1 MLHKSKEHLFS
12 FFENLYENKTDHSLD
27 TTSQDIIYGLNDVPF
42 CYLKLKNQKS
52 SYLAIGTEQLFD
64 HHSNIPKD
72 IDYIFGSLDFELNN
86 KSYLFS
92 PQTLL
97 KFENNGE
104 IKLLKEKFPLQKLK
118 QQLSDNKSTK
128 DVIHTFFKETP
139 DFKSWEA
146 SLNKLKRSFNE
157 DIFKIVISRRI
168 STKLE
173 PNDWRT
179 VLQKLRSGNIPSSYE
194 FVLHNGSDIFYSV
207 SPETFYKKNN
217 TIIKIDSIA
226 GTTNRGKSPQE
237 DQTLFNNLLNDPK
250 EIKEHMAVC
259 DFIEK
264 TAKNLGL
271 ELQSKNGLQSLKLNH
286 IQHIS
291 SSYEFYSDHALQDSI
306 LIDAFHPTPAVGGN
320 SKVNSMDIIKNIEE
334 KPRGFYAAPSGYID
348 NINKKTEFLV
358 AIRSFHFKKNG
369 ELEIFGGAGILEDSC
384 PKKEWEETQN
394 KMKNFLNK
402 LNYE

>member
-1 MLHKSKEHLFS
+1 MLHKSKGHLFS
-12 FFENLYENKTDHSLD
+12 FFENLYEKKTDHSLD
-27 TTSQDIIYGLNDVPF
+27 TSPHDIIYRLNGVPF
-42 CYLKLKNQKS
+42 CYLKLKDQKS

-64 HHSNIPKD
+64 HHNNIPNN
-72 IDYIFGSLDFELNN
+72 IDYIFGSLDFEFNN

-92 PQTLL
+92 PETLL
-97 KFENNGE
+97 KFENSGE
-104 IKLLKEKFPLQKLK
+104 IKLLKGKFPLQQLK
-118 QQLSDNKSTK
+118 QHLSENKKTK
-128 DVIHTFFKETP
+128 EVINTVFKETP
-139 DFKSWEA
+139 DFKSWEK
-146 SLNKLKRSFNE
+146 SLSKLKNSFNE
-157 DIFKIVISRRI
+157 NIFKIVISRRI
-168 STKLE
+168 STIME
-173 PNDWRT
+173 PKDWVS

-194 FVLHNGSDIFYSV
+194 YVLHNGSEIFYSV

-217 TIIKIDSIA
+217 KIIKIDSIA
-226 GTTNRGKSPQE
+226 GTTNRGKSPKE
-237 DQTLFNNLLNDPK
+237 DQILFNDLLNDPK
-250 EIKEHMAVC
+250 ELKEHMAVC

-271 ELQSKNGLQSLKLNH
+271 ELLSKNGLQPLKLNH

-291 SSYEFYSDHALQDSI
+291 SDYEFCSVHTLKDSI

-320 SKVNSMDIIKNIEE
+320 SKVNSMNIIENIEE
-334 KPRGFYAAPSGYID
+334 KPRGFYAAPSGFID
-348 NINKKTEFLV
+348 NINKKSEFLV

-369 ELEIFGGAGILEDSC
+369 ELEIFGGAGILKDSC